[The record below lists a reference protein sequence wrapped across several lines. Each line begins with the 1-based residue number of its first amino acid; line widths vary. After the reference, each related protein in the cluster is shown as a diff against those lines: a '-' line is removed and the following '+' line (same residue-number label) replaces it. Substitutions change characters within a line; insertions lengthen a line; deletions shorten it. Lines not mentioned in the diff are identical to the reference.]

1 MATEPLPSART
12 RQPAGGAYQEE
23 PTIGRLIKDAQT
35 DFSTL
40 MRKEIQL
47 AKSELKV
54 SVTAGGVGI
63 GLVAAAAFLLLLAI
77 IMLSVAIAY
86 FIHWNGDGLALQ
98 WAFLIVFGAYVLIAL
113 LLVFIAVRKFKKV
126 KAPERAIEQG
136 REIPKALKGQ
146 P

>member
-1 MATEPLPSART
+1 MAVDQVR
-12 RQPAGGAYQEE
+12 EE

-54 SVTAGGVGI
+54 SVTAGGLGTVF
-63 GLVAAAAFLLLLAI
+63 LLAAAFFLVLFVI
-77 IMLSVAIAY
+77 ILSVAAAY
-86 FIHWNGDGLALQ
+86 FIHWNGDGLALH
-98 WAFLIVFGAYVLIAL
+98 WAFLIVAGFWLLIAAL
-113 LLVFIAVRKFKKV
+113 LTLVGIRKLKQV

-136 REIPKALKGQ
+136 REIPRALKGQ
-146 P
+146 S